1 MSLNYNIPINTK
13 RCSNC
18 KWNHDQIYC
27 RDFSKKF
34 PGKKTFRDYVVEQ
47 LKYCSGKYL
56 HIQCAEILR
65 QKQLYLK
72 RVPPFM
78 DLILTDFKLVQSED
92 DIFKIR
98 SPEKNAHFYKDR
110 EDNDPQQDSTMDL
123 EVKGEEPD
131 ESEDESPDEAAE
143 ESEDKSPDEGVEES
157 EDEDDD
163 CVVVFSTSEPETK
176 IK

>member
-110 EDNDPQQDSTMDL
+110 EDPQQDSAMDL
-123 EVKGEEPD
+123 DVKGEEPD